1 MWCALYAAAGVLG
14 RLTIIDGQSMSLVW
28 PAAGVGALWLATSTR
43 QRLPLDLL
51 AMAAVVYAVNAS
63 TGATPALATTFV
75 VTNLLQG
82 LVFAALVGRLRPG
95 LIAAGGGRSPGSID
109 DLGVVAGSAAAAC
122 LVAAAVGDLGLGLLG
137 RDPTAMAFV
146 LWWGRNLTGILT
158 VGVLG
163 LLLLARYGV
172 PAGDPP
178 AQRISRRTAV
188 EAAVLSTLSAGL
200 LAAIFG
206 RTEAPP
212 VGFLLLFATVIAGV
226 RLGPIGAGLH
236 GLATGSAAVAFTLLG
251 RGPFAGVG
259 DLTERALYAQVF
271 VMMTVL
277 TGLVLAFN
285 RAERNRALTDLQV
298 LQAHTADRAQLFE
311 AVLEHLR
318 EGVVVTD
325 DQGRFLLRNNA
336 GRALLGELPGDSDRV
351 QDPAFYDLKH
361 LDGRPVQPEERP
373 FRLAVEGHEVVA
385 DYLLRPRDGR
395 EPVVLEVAASPLPPS
410 DPADPRPRAILTYR
424 DVTALRHDRD
434 ALAAFSGVVAHDLKR
449 PLTVING
456 WSEALAEDFAAG
468 PVAPADG
475 MRMLK
480 RVTGAAQQMGHFI
493 DDLLSYTVVRDA
505 PVLRVDVDLSA
516 AADDA
521 ASVFRERENRPQV
534 YVQTGL
540 HALADPVMVRQI
552 LDNLIGNATK
562 YVAPGVRP
570 RVQVRGREDAD
581 WTLLTVT
588 DNGIGIPPDQREQVF
603 ETFHRAHGEA
613 YRGTGLGLSIVR
625 RAVER
630 CGGSVAVR
638 DNPGGGTVFEVR
650 LPAAQLTDVVEAPA
664 EAPAQVTAQAP
675 VQIPAEPGRWS
686 ATAPTG

>member
-1 MWCALYAAAGVLG
+1 MRLSLWCGLYAVAGVLG
-14 RLTIIDGQSMSLVW
+14 RVTIIDDQALSLVW
-28 PAAGVGALWLATSTR
+28 PAAGVGALWIATSTR
-43 QRLPLDLL
+43 QRLPVDLL
-51 AMAAVVYAVNAS
+51 AMAGVVYVVNAA
-63 TGATPALATTFV
+63 TGASPALGAVFV
-75 VTNLLQG
+75 VTNLLQA
-82 LVFAALVGRLRPG
+82 LVFAVLVGRLRPG
-95 LIAAGGGRSPGSID
+95 LCTPGGDRAPRSLD
-109 DLGVVAGSAAAAC
+109 DLGVVGGSAAAAC
-122 LVAAAVGDLGLGLLG
+122 LVAAAVGHLALTLLGL
-137 RDPTAMAFV
+137 DPTPLGFA

-163 LLLLARYGV
+163 LLVIARYATPV
-172 PAGDPP
+172 AGQPG
-178 AQRISRRTAV
+178 ARLSRRTAC
-188 EAAVLSTLSAGL
+188 EAVALSALSLGL
-200 LAAIFG
+200 VLAIFG
-206 RTEAPP
+206 RAEAPP

-226 RLGPIGAGLH
+226 RLGPLGAGLH
-236 GLATGSAAVAFTLLG
+236 GLGTGGAAVAFTLLG

-271 VMMTVL
+271 VTMTVL

-285 RAERNRALTDLQV
+285 RAERNRALLG
-298 LQAHTADRAQLFE
+298 LQALQADTADRAQLFE
-311 AVLEHLR
+311 AVLEHMR

-325 DQGRFLLRNNA
+325 AQGEFLLRNTA
-336 GRALLGELPGDSDRV
+336 GRALLGELPGDSSRV
-351 QDPAFYDLKH
+351 QDPAYYDMRH
-361 LDGRPVQPEERP
+361 LDGSTVLAEERP
-373 FRLAVEGHEVVA
+373 FRLAVQGHEVLA

-395 EPVVLEVAASPLPPS
+395 DPIVLEVAASPLPPS
-410 DPADPRPRAILTYR
+410 DPSDPQPRAIITYR

-434 ALAAFSGVVAHDLKR
+434 ALASFSGVVAHDLKR

-456 WSEALAEDFAAG
+456 WSEALAERF
-468 PVAPADG
+468 ADG
-475 MRMLK
+475 AVEPGDGLRMLD
-480 RVTGAAQQMGHFI
+480 RVTGAAVQMGRFI

-505 PVLRVDVDLSA
+505 PVQRVDVDLSA

-521 ASVFRERENRPQV
+521 AAVFRERENRPQV

-540 HALADPVMVRQI
+540 HALADPVMVRQV

-613 YRGTGLGLSIVR
+613 YRGTGLGLAIVR

-630 CGGSVAVR
+630 CGGSVVVR

-650 LPAAQLTDVVEAPA
+650 LPAAPLTEVVEAPT
-664 EAPAQVTAQAP
+664 PDGP
-675 VQIPAEPGRWS
+675 VVRHRADGVASRH
-686 ATAPTG
+686 T